1 MTYRVPQETCTEVRD
16 WDIILMHGSVRV
28 MGMSHDHLRGC
39 FRQEFGGRCKCYEQP
54 RISSPVVCPNTR
66 RPLVESW
73 WSTDEPTG
81 EARHL
86 LEATDGTEVPVL
98 SDKVYRLVG
107 PRNVEGYDSYAC
119 GSIFHVYALSFPSW
133 PPRPPRPTLWA
144 RLLSMAG
151 LR

>member
-1 MTYRVPQETCTEVRD
+1 MKVRSSVKKICD
-16 WDIILMHGSVRV
+16 KCKIIRRHGSVRV

-39 FRQEFGGRCKCYEQP
+39 FHQAFGGRCKCYEQP

-73 WSTDEPTG
+73 WSTGEPTG

-86 LEATDGTEVPVL
+86 LEATDGTLVPVM
-98 SDKVYRLVG
+98 SEKVYRLVG

-119 GSIFHVYALSFPSW
+119 GSIFLVYPREDAKRCEAPPPVGLWTKIRRAL
-133 PPRPPRPTLWA
+133 
-144 RLLSMAG
+144 RLAS
-151 LR
+151 